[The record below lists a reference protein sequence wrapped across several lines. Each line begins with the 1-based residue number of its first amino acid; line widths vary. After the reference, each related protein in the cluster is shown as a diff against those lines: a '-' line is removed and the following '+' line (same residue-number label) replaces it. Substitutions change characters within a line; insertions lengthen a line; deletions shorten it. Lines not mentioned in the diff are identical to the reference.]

1 MSNIA
6 ANVSDPLI
14 GYQQRKLI
22 EIAGWVVV
30 SGLLLLGLSSV
41 INRMIFMQ
49 ATATIDPATL
59 NPFDRRYAE
68 LPLATWLHLL
78 PALLIALTGPTQF
91 IRRIR
96 NGFRRLHRISGRTYL
111 ISGTIAA
118 LSGTYVGLLYPFTG
132 HNGPG
137 LNEAMASLFFGVYS
151 LFCLYH
157 AYRAA
162 RQKQFAKHREWVIRS
177 WALMLGVATERTLLG
192 IFMSTTDIDIAH
204 LFGVTFWL
212 ALAINIPASE
222 YWIHLTRNAS
232 TTAKHW
238 KDVDGR

>member
-1 MSNIA
+1 MSDIA
-6 ANVSDPLI
+6 ANVSDPLN

-22 EIAGWVVV
+22 EIVGWVVV
-30 SGLLLLGLSSV
+30 SALLLLGLSSV

-78 PALLIALTGPTQF
+78 PALLIALTGPMQF

-118 LSGTYVGLLYPFTG
+118 LSGTYVGLFYPFT
-132 HNGPG
+132 PG

-151 LFCLYH
+151 LFCLYN
-157 AYRAA
+157 AYRSA

-177 WALMLGVATERTLLG
+177 WALMLAIATERTLLG

-212 ALAINIPASE
+212 AAAINIPASE
-222 YWIHLTRNAS
+222 YWIHLTRKAS